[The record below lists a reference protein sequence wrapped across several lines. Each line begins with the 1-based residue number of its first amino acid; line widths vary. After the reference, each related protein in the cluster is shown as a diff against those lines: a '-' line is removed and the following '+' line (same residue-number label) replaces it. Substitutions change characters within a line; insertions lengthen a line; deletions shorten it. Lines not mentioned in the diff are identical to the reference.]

1 MSNDKEPRN
10 LEGIRRFLAEKR
22 ICRVAVNTRAPFRV
36 MVNAAGYGQAHN
48 EFTGAPDVAF
58 QEGQPEEAYVADI
71 RFLGVPDPVMT
82 TADVM
87 GFCQQSGSRPI
98 TVRELIALNTQFPD
112 DPGIYALPALG
123 TTFQREGKR
132 YIAMSMDI
140 PDCATSVVLSAMLR
154 QQIRAGYRGFQRHLD
169 ITEFDRTWPLLTI
182 IPVVSL

>member
-22 ICRVAVNTRAPFRV
+22 VCRVAVSTRAPFRV

-58 QEGQPEEAYVADI
+58 QEGQPEQAYVADI

-98 TVRELIALNTQFPD
+98 TVRELIALNTQFPYYTI
-112 DPGIYALPALG
+112 IYTLPALG
-123 TTFQREGKR
+123 TTFKR
-132 YIAMSMDI
+132 
-140 PDCATSVVLSAMLR
+140 
-154 QQIRAGYRGFQRHLD
+154 
-169 ITEFDRTWPLLTI
+169 
-182 IPVVSL
+182 